1 MSGENSISST
11 IASLTGGSG
20 IDIRKLAED
29 LTDVERKPA
38 EERLTKLRDQE
49 SAQISAYAVLKF
61 NVEELITR
69 FEALDDASE
78 VLASKASSSDTTKV
92 GISTALGTASSGNYA
107 VSVSSLAQHQSN
119 VSNLYSSASQSLN
132 GGSGFTLS
140 ITDSL
145 GAATTV
151 AVADGNDTPEGV
163 VAAINAS
170 NAGVSASLL
179 TINTDS
185 SQFRIVMNGKN
196 SGASNTFV
204 VSSTLSD
211 SDLGFHDVSNGNS
224 QEANGINA
232 QQLATNAIFSVNG
245 VALERASN
253 TVSDAVAGVTLAL
266 KGKHGTGSSTTV
278 TIDKDIATLKSRL
291 NDLVQ
296 SYNATRYAL
305 KEIGDPDSADPD
317 VGGALA
323 SDFATIRH
331 VRSVIY
337 RAVTQDSS
345 TASGSIT
352 ALRDIGVE
360 LTKAGDLQFN
370 ENKFDV
376 AMSASANDVALML
389 SAGTDNQSK
398 YDGQPQGLARDAM
411 ASLDTLNDSVD
422 GLFATRTESSR
433 KQLFEYEQD
442 LEDLDAKM
450 SALFDRY
457 VSQFTI
463 METLVSQLNSTRT
476 SLAETWANMGK
487 FDR

>member
-11 IASLTGGSG
+11 VASLTGGSG

-78 VLASKASSSDTTKV
+78 VLASKATSSDSTKV
-92 GISTALGTASSGNYA
+92 EVSTALASASSGNHA
-107 VSVSSLAQHQSN
+107 VSVSSLAQQQSN
-119 VSNLYSSASQSLN
+119 VSNLYSSAAQSLN
-132 GGSGFTLS
+132 GGAAFTLS
-140 ITDSL
+140 ITDSD
-145 GAATTV
+145 GAATNV
-151 AVADGNDTPEGV
+151 AVAAGNDTPEGL

-179 TINTDS
+179 TTDADS
-185 SQFRIVMNGKN
+185 SQFRIVMNGN
-196 SGASNTFV
+196 PGASNTFV
-204 VSSTLSD
+204 VSSNLTD
-211 SDLGFHDVSNGNS
+211 SDLGFHEVDNGNS
-224 QEANGINA
+224 QQADGIYA
-232 QQLATNAIFSVNG
+232 QQLATNAVFSVNG
-245 VALERASN
+245 VTLERTSN
-253 TVSDAVAGVTLAL
+253 TVTDAVEGVTLLL
-266 KGKHGTGSSTTV
+266 KGTHATGSLATV
-278 TIDKDIATLKSRL
+278 TIDKSIETLKSSL
-291 NDLVQ
+291 SDLVQ

-305 KEIGDPDSADPD
+305 SEISDPDSADQD

-323 SDFATIRH
+323 SDFATVRH

-337 RAVTQDSS
+337 KAVTQDSS
-345 TASGSIT
+345 TASGSIA

-360 LTKAGDLQFN
+360 LTKTGDLQFD
-370 ENKFDV
+370 EKKFDAAV
-376 AMSASANDVALML
+376 STSANDVALML

-411 ASLDTLNDSVD
+411 VSLDTLNDSVD

-433 KQLFEYEQD
+433 RQLFAYERD
-442 LEDLDAKM
+442 LEDLDTKM
-450 SALFDRY
+450 SALYERY

-463 METLVSQLNSTRT
+463 MEALVSQLNSTRT
-476 SLAETWANMGK
+476 SLTETWANMGN

>member
-1 MSGENSISST
+1 VSGENSISST
-11 IASLTGGSG
+11 VASLTGGSG

-38 EERLTKLRDQE
+38 EERLTNLRDQE

-92 GISTALGTASSGNYA
+92 EISNALGSASSGNHA
-107 VSVSSLAQHQSN
+107 VSVSSLAQQQSN

-132 GGSGFTLS
+132 GGAGFTLS

-151 AVADGNDTPEGV
+151 AVSDGSDTPEGV

-170 NAGVSASLL
+170 NADVSASLL
-179 TINTDS
+179 TTDADS
-185 SQFRIVMNGKN
+185 SQFRIVMNGN
-196 SGASNTFV
+196 PGASNTFG
-204 VSSTLSD
+204 VSSKLTD

-224 QEANGINA
+224 QQADGIYA
-232 QQLATNAIFSVNG
+232 QQLATNAVFSVNG
-245 VALERASN
+245 VSLERTSN
-253 TVSDAVAGVTLAL
+253 TVTDAVEGVTLVL
-266 KGKHGTGSSTTV
+266 KGTHGTGSSATV
-278 TIDKDIATLKSRL
+278 TIEKSIETLKSSL
-291 NDLVQ
+291 SDLVQ

-305 KEIGDPDSADPD
+305 SEIADPDSADQD

-337 RAVTQDSS
+337 KAVTQDSS
-345 TASGSIT
+345 TASGSIS

-360 LTKAGDLQFN
+360 LTKAGDLQFD
-370 ENKFDV
+370 EKKFD
-376 AMSASANDVALML
+376 AALSTSANDVALML
-389 SAGTDNQSK
+389 SAGSDNQSK

-433 KQLFEYEQD
+433 RQLFAYEQD
-442 LEDLDAKM
+442 LEDLDTKM
-450 SALFDRY
+450 SALYDRY

-463 METLVSQLNSTRT
+463 MEALVSQLNSTRT
-476 SLAETWANMGK
+476 SLTETWANMGN